1 MYIRKLRRKCE
12 VRKCNNKD
20 TFAISRSREAG
31 NTIIACRACLK
42 EALAEIEK
50 QYPEAGAVVADDTKT
65 VKATATPHP
74 SAELTPSPQG
84 EGLGGTILD
93 EDEIL
98 NGMTVKELKAFAVEL
113 GVDTSDCKL
122 RSEFIEAIKAETAK
136 R

>member
-12 VRKCNNKD
+12 VRRCTNHD

-31 NTIIACRACLK
+31 NTIIVCRECLK

-50 QYPEAGAVVADDTKT
+50 QYPETKANVEPEVEAKAVGIPAVTDE
-65 VKATATPHP
+65 VNN
-74 SAELTPSPQG
+74 G
-84 EGLGGTILD
+84 EGDTEPS
-93 EDEIL
+93 EDELL

-113 GVDTSDCKL
+113 GIDTTNCKL

-136 R
+136 RADEE

>member
-31 NTIIACRACLK
+31 NTIIVCRECLK
-42 EALAEIEK
+42 DALAEIEK
-50 QYPEAGAVVADDTKT
+50 QYPEATVAVADEVVETPVVAEEVVAETVTVDTE
-65 VKATATPHP
+65 P
-74 SAELTPSPQG
+74 S
-84 EGLGGTILD
+84 

-113 GVDTSDCKL
+113 GVDTTNCKL

>member
-31 NTIIACRACLK
+31 NTIIVCRECLK

-50 QYPEAGAVVADDTKT
+50 QYPEAKTVAVAEVVETPVAAEEAVADET
-65 VKATATPHP
+65 
-74 SAELTPSPQG
+74 SNG
-84 EGLGGTILD
+84 EGDTEPS
-93 EDEIL
+93 EDELL

-113 GVDTSDCKL
+113 GIDTTNCKL
-122 RSEFIEAIKAETAK
+122 RSEFIDAIKAETAK
-136 R
+136 RADEE